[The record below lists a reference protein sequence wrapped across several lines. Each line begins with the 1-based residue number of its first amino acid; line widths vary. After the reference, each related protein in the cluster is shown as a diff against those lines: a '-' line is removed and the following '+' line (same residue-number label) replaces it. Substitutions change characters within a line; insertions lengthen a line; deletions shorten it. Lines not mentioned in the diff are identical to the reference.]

1 MLIPSTQL
9 LPRFTLDRASLMK
22 LRAYGEALIAA
33 QALPHREAS
42 YYLIRIFLKQ
52 LSLLLKQHPA
62 DHSHRLKA

>member
-1 MLIPSTQL
+1 
-9 LPRFTLDRASLMK
+9 MK

-42 YYLIRIFLKQ
+42 YYLIRIFPKQ
-52 LSLLLKQHPA
+52 LSLLLKQYPA